1 MISNLSSMMRYSL
14 GDPQEDVL
22 VEDELE
28 YLEKYIS
35 IMKLRY
41 PDLFEYSTY
50 ADPGCSRASIKK
62 CCCSL

>member
-1 MISNLSSMMRYSL
+1 MMRYSL

-41 PDLFEYSTY
+41 PDLFEYL
-50 ADPGCSRASIKK
+50 
-62 CCCSL
+62 SLIHI